1 MTPGDYLHETK
12 ELINS
17 KYSTPGEPTFR
28 SKPLG
33 GTGYSGGSD
42 NHRGGYSMGSH
53 GAAYSKNKA
62 STYGMGF
69 GNRSAGTE
77 GRSKNK
83 YS

>member
-1 MTPGDYLHETK
+1 MTPGDYLHANK

-28 SKPLG
+28 SKPTEGPGYTMG
-33 GTGYSGGSD
+33 GE

-53 GAAYSKNKA
+53 GAAYSHNKA

-77 GRSKNK
+77 GKSKSK
-83 YS
+83 Y